1 MKTITAQEHK
11 QIEDVIGE
19 GLTSLAEAILEKDL
33 LLTQALRH
41 IASTDTDGVG
51 LVFCGGTCLSKAHR
65 LIERMS
71 EDVDFKL
78 LVPEGL
84 SRTAPL
90 YVIPASEPGSTSSS
104 ALREG

>member
-1 MKTITAQEHK
+1 MKTITAREYD
-11 QIEDVIGE
+11 QILDIRNE
-19 GLTSLAEAILEKDL
+19 SLSSLPPGIFEKDL
-33 LLTQALRH
+33 LLTQALHH

-78 LVPEGL
+78 VVPEGL
-84 SRTAPL
+84 SRTDPL

>member
-19 GLTSLAEAILEKDL
+19 GLTPLAEAILEKDL

-78 LVPEGL
+78 VVPEGL
-84 SRTAPL
+84 SRTDPL